1 MKGGQV
7 KMGRKSQA
15 GQPTPVVSFTTPTKI
30 QRISTGSLVIDSALK
45 GGVPRGAVTLIAGR
59 ADTGK
64 TLICSHVVANAV
76 KQGNRALI
84 LDFEGRF
91 LDPERLLNRGL
102 TEEQIREKV
111 KIVTSIYT
119 VEDASKLI
127 RGELTASEP
136 PAVVVIDSIGAI
148 QALTSLRSVS
158 EEGKSGI
165 GDTAR
170 AITREF
176 KDILYGLTQQTNT
189 ALMMT
194 TQKRT
199 SILPYGAYES
209 DYLPNILRH
218 APAVYLQL
226 KSEDESDSLTPV
238 KAVKVKEMTRDLFKK
253 IVFFFEKNQTGY
265 PHARGVTRYFLF
277 SRSDYGIRIGDWD
290 LVFEICGLGSASFF
304 GVVRRVTRDGQ
315 TYYSTPSGNSYLLS
329 DLYTKPSVR
338 EKFLSETYDI
348 FLQKMLQFWEGNY
361 VTISLDGMEVE

>member
-1 MKGGQV
+1 
-7 KMGRKSQA
+7 MGRKSQA
-15 GQPTPVVSFTTPTKI
+15 SPNVPVSFTVPTTL
-30 QRISTGSLVIDSALK
+30 QRITTGSIVLDSALK
-45 GGVPRGAVTLIAGR
+45 GGVPRGAITLIAGR

-64 TLICSHVVANAV
+64 TLICSHIVANAV
-76 KQGNRALI
+76 KQGHRALI

-91 LDPERLLNRGL
+91 LDPERLINRGL
-102 TEEQIREKV
+102 TEEQIKEKV
-111 KIVTSIYT
+111 KVVTSIYT

-136 PAVVVIDSIGAI
+136 PAVIVIDSIGAI
-148 QALTSLRSVS
+148 QALTTLKSVS

-176 KDILYGLTQQTNT
+176 KDILYGLIQQTNT
-189 ALMMT
+189 ALIMT

-226 KSEDESDSLTPV
+226 KTEDEGDAITPLKSV
-238 KAVKVKEMTRDLFKK
+238 TVRNMTRDLFKK
-253 IVFFFEKNQTGY
+253 IIFNFEKNQTGY
-265 PHARGVTRYFLF
+265 PHARGVSRYYLFTRP
-277 SRSDYGIRIGDWD
+277 DYGIRIGDWD
-290 LVFEICGLGSASFF
+290 LIFEICGLGSASFF
-304 GVVRRVTRDGQ
+304 GVVRRTTKDNQVF
-315 TYYSTPSGNSYLLS
+315 YITPTGNTYLLP

-338 EKFLSETYDI
+338 EKFLSETFDI
-348 FLQKMLQFWEGNY
+348 FYQKMLQFWEGNY
-361 VTISLDGMEVE
+361 VTISFNGTEVE